1 MYILGYNSLLGP
13 NRRYSYSFGRN
24 KSGSVE
30 SSRIFSA
37 YPMGGS
43 FGIDDYFIESDD
55 GEEADD
61 EFDQITNSADVEEK
75 VNQYQLCVPT
85 RVSQLSPKK
94 ISNAIYKIFHCR
106 ETNHD
111 DLAILPVVA
120 VKVRTWN
127 VAARL

>member
-1 MYILGYNSLLGP
+1 MNFFTYFLFVCCWVIGYNSLLGP
-13 NRRYSYSFGRN
+13 NRRYSCSFGRH
-24 KSGSVE
+24 KSNSVE

-75 VNQYQLCVPT
+75 VNQYQLSVPT
-85 RVSQLSPKK
+85 RVSCNITSVFFDIFFLQCIK
-94 ISNAIYKIFHCR
+94 ISNISNLGNRIAS
-106 ETNHD
+106 
-111 DLAILPVVA
+111 L
-120 VKVRTWN
+120 
-127 VAARL
+127 